1 MRHLTLEHRMKIGL
15 ANSIALKGKK
25 LSEKTK
31 HKLSESL
38 KKAYIEGRKKSTKG
52 YKHSEETKLK
62 IKKNNARY
70 WLGKKRNWTWK
81 NIGEYQKGKPSWNK
95 GLKMSDEARKNNS
108 LAQLGKKLSEE
119 TKRKMSLSR
128 LGNKNPAWNG
138 GKSFKKHTPDFN
150 AVFRRLIRDR
160 DGCCM
165 LCNIGLNDLKLIKKD
180 VHVHHIDYNRFNS
193 IKQNCITLCNSCHT
207 KTNANRKHWIL
218 FFQSLLKEKYGY
230 EYTED
235 QKIILDFMEGSH
247 LAYT

>member
-1 MRHLTLEHRMKIGL
+1 MPSGIYQHKPMSEETKKKISL
-15 ANSIALKGKK
+15 SSKGKK
-25 LSEKTK
+25 LSEEHKKNISLSIMGHIGYFTGK
-31 HKLSESL
+31 H
-38 KKAYIEGRKKSTKG
+38 
-52 YKHSEETKLK
+52 HSEESKQK

-207 KTNANRKHWIL
+207 KTNTNRNYWENYFSNMKIYNTL
-218 FFQSLLKEKYGY
+218 SSLS
-230 EYTED
+230 
-235 QKIILDFMEGSH
+235 I
-247 LAYT
+247 